1 MAKNYIQPGKTLTLI
16 APNDVSSGD
25 GLLVGSIFGV
35 ASGDAV
41 SGADVEAMTE
51 GVFDLAKTSA
61 QAWSQGDKV
70 YWDDT
75 NKECT
80 AVAAGNVLIGVAV
93 ADAANPSDTGR
104 VMIGNHPETELPTQV
119 LTGTATLDFGSIASA
134 ASEDK
139 TIAIAGAAVGDTV
152 ALALPAAPTAGI
164 VFNGFVSAAGTV
176 TVRATNIT
184 AGAVDP
190 ASASYTAMVLK
201 L

>member
-1 MAKNYIQPGKTLTLI
+1 MKNFIQPGGTVTLT
-16 APNDVSSGD
+16 APYDVSSGD
-25 GLLVGSIFGV
+25 GLLVGSLFGV
-35 ASGDAV
+35 ASGDAA
-41 SGADVEAMTE
+41 SGADVETVTE

-80 AVAAGNVLIGVAV
+80 AVAAGNVLIGVAM
-93 ADAANPSDTGR
+93 ADAANPTDTGR
-104 VMIGNHPETELPTQV
+104 ILIGNHPETELPTQV
-119 LTGTATLDFGSIASA
+119 LTATGTLDFASIAAA

-139 TIAIAGAAVGDTV
+139 TIAVAGAAVGDSV
-152 ALALPAAPTAGI
+152 ALGLPAAPAAGI
-164 VFNGFVSAAGTV
+164 VFNGFVSAADTV

-190 ASASYTAMVLK
+190 ASADYTAMVFK

>member
-1 MAKNYIQPGKTLTLI
+1 MKNFVQPGGTVTLT
-16 APNDVSSGD
+16 APSDVSSGD
-25 GLLVGSIFGV
+25 GLLVGSLFGV
-35 ASGDAV
+35 ASGDAA
-41 SGADVEAMTE
+41 SGVDVEAVTE

-70 YWDDT
+70 YWDNT

-80 AVAAGNVLIGVAV
+80 VVAAGNVLIGVAM
-93 ADAANPSDTGR
+93 ADAANPTDTGR
-104 VMIGNHPETELPTQV
+104 VLIGNHPETELPTQV
-119 LTGTATLDFGSIASA
+119 LTATATLDFGSIAAA

-139 TIAIAGAAVGDTV
+139 TIAVTGVAVGDSV
-152 ALALPAAPTAGI
+152 ALGLPAAPAAGI
-164 VFNGFVSAAGTV
+164 VFNGFISAADTV

-190 ASASYTAMVLK
+190 DSADYTAMVFK

>member
-1 MAKNYIQPGKTLTLI
+1 LKNFIQPGGTVTLT
-16 APNDVSSGD
+16 APSDVSSGA
-25 GLLVGSIFGV
+25 GLLVGSLFGV
-35 ASGDAV
+35 ASGDAA
-41 SGADVEAMTE
+41 SGADVEAVTE

-80 AVAAGNVLIGVAV
+80 AVAAGNVLIGVAM
-93 ADAANPSDTGR
+93 ADAANPTDTGR
-104 VMIGNHPETELPTQV
+104 VLIGNHPEIELPTQV
-119 LTGTATLDFGSIASA
+119 LTAIATLDFASIAAA

-139 TIAIAGAAVGDTV
+139 TIAVTGAAVGDSV
-152 ALALPAAPTAGI
+152 ALGLPAAPAAGI
-164 VFNGFVSAAGTV
+164 VFNGFVSAADTV

-184 AGAVDP
+184 ASAVDP
-190 ASASYTAMVLK
+190 ASADYTAMVFK

>member
-1 MAKNYIQPGKTLTLI
+1 MKNFVQPGRTVTLT
-16 APNDVSSGD
+16 APYTVSSGD

-35 ASGDAV
+35 ASGDAA
-41 SGADVEAMTE
+41 SAAGVEAMTE

-75 NKECT
+75 GKECT
-80 AVAAGNVLIGVAV
+80 SLAAGNVLIGVAV
-93 ADAANPSDTGR
+93 ADAANPTATGH
-104 VMIGNHPETELPTQV
+104 VLIGNHPETELPTQV
-119 LTGTATLDFGSIASA
+119 LTGTATLDFGSIAAA

-139 TIAIAGAAVGDTV
+139 TIAVAGAAVGDTV
-152 ALALPAAPTAGI
+152 ALGLPAAPTAGI
-164 VFNGFVSAAGTV
+164 VFNVFVSATSTV

-190 ASASYTAMVLK
+190 ASAGYTVMVLK